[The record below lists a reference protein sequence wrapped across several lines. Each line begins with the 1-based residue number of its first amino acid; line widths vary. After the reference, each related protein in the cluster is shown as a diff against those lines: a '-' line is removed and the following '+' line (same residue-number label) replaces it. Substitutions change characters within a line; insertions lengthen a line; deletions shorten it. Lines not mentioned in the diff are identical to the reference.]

1 MFWNLIFTL
10 YLILLSF
17 LDIRKKEL
25 PLLLLFAGFP
35 FVILYQII
43 GRKIG
48 TGSTFFSTSPPSPSL
63 IVSGMAVGI
72 FFLLLSK
79 VTRESFGYGD
89 SILIL
94 LIGGLTGL
102 WNLLSLLMIA
112 VSTAALFSIFMLIRK
127 HFSRK
132 SSFPFVP
139 FLTIAYIGGVLL
151 GLY

>member
-94 LIGGLTGL
+94 LIGGWVTQFHFPVFVDRHGFLFL
-102 WNLLSLLMIA
+102 PSCCFFP
-112 VSTAALFSIFMLIRK
+112 AAL
-127 HFSRK
+127 
-132 SSFPFVP
+132 
-139 FLTIAYIGGVLL
+139 
-151 GLY
+151 

>member
-1 MFWNLIFTL
+1 
-10 YLILLSF
+10 
-17 LDIRKKEL
+17 
-25 PLLLLFAGFP
+25 
-35 FVILYQII
+35 
-43 GRKIG
+43 
-48 TGSTFFSTSPPSPSL
+48 
-63 IVSGMAVGI
+63 MAVGI

-112 VSTAALFSIFMLIRK
+112 FSTAALFSIFMLIRK

-139 FLTIAYIGGVLL
+139 SLTIAYIGGVLL